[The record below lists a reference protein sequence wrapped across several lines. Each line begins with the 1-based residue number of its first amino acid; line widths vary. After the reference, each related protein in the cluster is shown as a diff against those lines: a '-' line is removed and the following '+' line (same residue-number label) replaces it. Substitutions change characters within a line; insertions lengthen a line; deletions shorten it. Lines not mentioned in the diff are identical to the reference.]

1 MWSSRTDVFLMIY
14 SVAQSKTEA
23 LPWLRASRNPAAQQV
38 QGHLHGEGADTLAI
52 AQELPAQR
60 GSARGIGHP
69 HVHGALRNLFT
80 AGFRSRG
87 SRDGERVGGVG
98 AAARAQ
104 GHGFGGFL
112 ADGAVL
118 RQRLRAHAE

>member
-60 GSARGIGHP
+60 GSARDIGDP
-69 HVHGALRNLFT
+69 HVHGALRNLFVSGLRSGG
-80 AGFRSRG
+80 AG
-87 SRDGERVGGVG
+87 DGERVGGVG

-104 GHGFGGFL
+104 GHGLRGFL
-112 ADGAVL
+112 AHRAML

>member
-1 MWSSRTDVFLMIY
+1 MWSSRTDVFLMSY

-23 LPWLRASRNPAAQQV
+23 LPWLRPSGNPAAQQV
-38 QGHLHGEGADTLAI
+38 QRHLHGEGADTLAI

-60 GSARGIGHP
+60 GSARGIGDP
-69 HVHGALRNLFT
+69 HIHGALWNLFVS
-80 AGFRSRG
+80 GLRSRG
-87 SRDGERVGGVG
+87 SGDGERVGGVG

-104 GHGFGGFL
+104 GHAFGGFL
-112 ADGAVL
+112 AHRALL